1 MNDKNALLGL
11 DIGTTNISAVVIDCD
26 EQEIINNIIRNRKR
40 GKKHHIIINAEGIG
54 HSTSMA
60 RRIEA
65 ATGIET
71 RATILGHM
79 QRGGSPTCK
88 DRMYASIMGAMAA
101 DLLCQGKTNR
111 VVGYQ
116 NGQFQDF
123 DINEALA
130 MNKTISLMRIIFFAR
145 MKI

>member
-1 MNDKNALLGL
+1 MN
-11 DIGTTNISAVVIDCD
+11 
-26 EQEIINNIIRNRKR
+26 
-40 GKKHHIIINAEGIG
+40 
-54 HSTSMA
+54 MA
-60 RRIEA
+60 KRIEEM
-65 ATGIET
+65 TGMET

-130 MNKTISLMRIIFFAR
+130 MNKTIDPYQLDVAMALSR
-145 MKI
+145 